1 MAEALPHSLGSFQP
15 TTKPTFPGGM
25 LELEITPEKVWNK
38 DCRKPAVKECKK
50 RVAFSE
56 DVNRVYAEKQVI
68 DNKSKGLQSEH
79 QQYPSLE
86 NPKLNSTYGVT
97 KQMEKL
103 KLDREA
109 TERKHNSIPALD
121 VLQSINDRATVAL
134 NFKRNERHF
143 EDLIPLAFDK
153 DKELAKVAA
162 KRSTFEKVKLSDKN
176 DLSAEDIMT
185 FWTDDLLTDYPKLD
199 YDRNIHE
206 SILEPDTSINSVE
219 YLTDLY
225 FCKEVASQF
234 R

>member
-1 MAEALPHSLGSFQP
+1 
-15 TTKPTFPGGM
+15 
-25 LELEITPEKVWNK
+25 
-38 DCRKPAVKECKK
+38 
-50 RVAFSE
+50 
-56 DVNRVYAEKQVI
+56 
-68 DNKSKGLQSEH
+68 
-79 QQYPSLE
+79 
-86 NPKLNSTYGVT
+86 
-97 KQMEKL
+97 MEKL

-199 YDRNIHE
+199 YDRNINE